1 MDFSA
6 LFLVHKSCKKTK
18 FLSGTKIEYF
28 EQKIFLQ
35 RRLCRVSLSSFQNVT
50 TLTENDF

>member
-1 MDFSA
+1 MIFGTVFGA
-6 LFLVHKSCKKTK
+6 QK